1 MGSRGVWLD
10 ASFVIMLPEYRSNRF
25 CYFWCDLPAPASR
38 INRAGQRK
46 MRSGMDSTTAYTEIE
61 THDDGSALLASQT
74 VISRHE
80 GRGIRSVAI
89 AGEAGQLEAIL
100 NEGTRDAK
108 FAALVCHPHPLGGG
122 NLHNKVVY
130 HAMKVLNDA
139 AWGLGWP
146 VLRFN
151 FRGTGLSEGA
161 HDGEAETGDVL
172 AGMDWLEREFRL
184 PLIVAGFSFGAAM
197 ALRACCLP
205 GTTHRDVRALI
216 ALGLPTTAQGP
227 AYQLFLPAKPD
238 HPKTFSQRRSRPVR
252 ARRAIDASGRFC
264 GRTQAPHPYSRRRPF
279 LYRST
284 GSDATALLPAG

>member
-1 MGSRGVWLD
+1 
-10 ASFVIMLPEYRSNRF
+10 
-25 CYFWCDLPAPASR
+25 
-38 INRAGQRK
+38 
-46 MRSGMDSTTAYTEIE
+46 MDSTIAYTEIE
-61 THDDGSALLASQT
+61 THDDGSALLASQK
-74 VISRHE
+74 VISQQE
-80 GRGIRSVAI
+80 SRGIRSVAI

-130 HAMKVLNDA
+130 HAMKVLNDP

-161 HDGEAETGDVL
+161 HDGVAETGDVL

-197 ALRACCLP
+197 ALRAFCLP

-227 AYQLFLPAKPD
+227 AYNYSFLRSLTTPKLFLSGDRDQFAPAEQLTQVADSAAEPKRLIFIPGAD
-238 HPKTFSQRRSRPVR
+238 HFFTDQLE
-252 ARRAIDASGRFC
+252 AMQG
-264 GRTQAPHPYSRRRPF
+264 
-279 LYRST
+279 
-284 GSDATALLPAG
+284 ALAGWLKEQLP

>member
-1 MGSRGVWLD
+1 
-10 ASFVIMLPEYRSNRF
+10 
-25 CYFWCDLPAPASR
+25 
-38 INRAGQRK
+38 
-46 MRSGMDSTTAYTEIE
+46 MDSTTASLQTEA
-61 THDDGSALLASQT
+61 HRSSQD
-74 VISRHE
+74 SRA
-80 GRGIRSVAI
+80 GDLRSFSI

-100 NEGTRDAK
+100 NEGTRNAK
-108 FAALVCHPHPLGGG
+108 FAALVSHPHPLGGG

-130 HAMKVLNDA
+130 HAMKVLNDP

-197 ALRACCLP
+197 ALRACRLP
-205 GTTHRDVRALI
+205 DTTRRDVRALI

-227 AYQLFLPAKPD
+227 AYNYSFLQDLTTPKLFLSGDRDQFAPAEQLTQVADSAAEPKRLILIPGAD
-238 HPKTFSQRRSRPVR
+238 HFFTDQLEAMQR
-252 ARRAIDASGRFC
+252 
-264 GRTQAPHPYSRRRPF
+264 
-279 LYRST
+279 
-284 GSDATALLPAG
+284 ALAGWLKEQLL